1 MTALLGA
8 RELRHFRNYDFV
20 LLAAALGLVC
30 VGLLVLYSASFAQT
44 DSATKT
50 LGDTVGKQILFAV
63 LGISA
68 SLVLARFDYRLLKAY
83 WFPLYLLSLLSL
95 MVVLIIGTEISGA
108 TRWITLPGGF
118 LLQPAEFAKIVG
130 VIALAKYLS
139 DREQRMHEPQV
150 FLGSLGLLAPLMF
163 FVFIE
168 PDLGTTIIFFLF
180 WLAMII
186 MAGASPRHLAVLAG
200 IVVALIPFA
209 LIIAVSDYQEE
220 RLATFLDPEDD
231 RFGTGYNVLQAEI
244 SVGSGGLLGQGFT
257 AGTQSQL
264 DFLQART
271 TDFIFS
277 VLGEEFGFVGS
288 VFLLSLFTVFILR
301 ALRIAQASRD
311 SFGRLMAVGFAII
324 VLGQVFINIGVN
336 IRLLPVTG
344 IPLPFISQGGSSL
357 ISLFLG
363 IGIMQS
369 IIMRHRQTY

>member
-150 FLGSLGLLAPLMF
+150 FLGSLGLLVPLMF